1 MPSIVHVQN
10 SCITT
15 LNDLLSNT
23 PQWRPIIP
31 DRRHSMPSRSPNLSA
46 QPSSSLYTLVCNLR
60 ALDSS
65 GTSSSAATDDAALIR
80 ELQTR
85 ANRLTASDVFP
96 PQDAVLVRRLA
107 SLIGHFHRL
116 AASQPASAAPSLPR
130 VASWGSRLPPGTPA
144 DPVAALGRQLSDLQL
159 ARDASAAN
167 SRDVS
172 PVQQVEGAL
181 LWAQVDEELEEVLSL
196 CRSRT
201 AVGSAEQP
209 PDYETA
215 WYDVDMEGEGLPQ
228 YEPGSASREDLLKP
242 GTSKASVVE
251 DASSIMERGSSAALN
266 EKMRMDLEA
275 VTLAIDRLYLVAPQ
289 LHDQRVELKK
299 SKLEAMARA
308 SRADASVRKGKQ
320 RAREPDDAK
329 ELERMVDLIGRASER
344 KIADQS
350 FVLCGGH
357 KAKLEKARQ
366 RDVEKVRERPH
377 LLVDITDDWF
387 SETPLWNNSCTMQ
400 MLVGFTHK
408 TLSLP
413 LPA

>member
-46 QPSSSLYTLVCNLR
+46 PSSLYTLVSNLR

-65 GTSSSAATDDAALIR
+65 GTSSSAATDSDALIR
-80 ELQTR
+80 ELQIRATR
-85 ANRLTASDVFP
+85 LAAADVFP
-96 PQDAVLVRRLA
+96 PQDAVLVRRLV
-107 SLIGHFHRL
+107 SLIGHFHHL
-116 AASQPASAAPSLPR
+116 AASQPAGAAPSLPR
-130 VASWGSRLPPGTPA
+130 VASWSSRLNPSAPA

-167 SRDVS
+167 SRVVS

-181 LWAQVDEELEEVLSL
+181 IWAQVDEELEEVLSL

-228 YEPGSASREDLLKP
+228 YEPGTVSREDLLRP
-242 GTSKASVVE
+242 GTSKASVVG
-251 DASSIMERGSSAALN
+251 DASSFMERGSSTTLN

-299 SKLEAMARA
+299 SKLEAMERA
-308 SRADASVRKGKQ
+308 SRADAVVRKGKQ

-350 FVLCGGH
+350 FVLGGGH
-357 KAKLEKARQ
+357 KAKLERARQ
-366 RDVEKVRERPH
+366 RDVEKVRGRSNTAMLIAE
-377 LLVDITDDWF
+377 DW
-387 SETPLWNNSCTMQ
+387 SSGTPSWSTFCTMQ
-400 MLVGFTHK
+400 MPVDFTHK
-408 TLSLP
+408 MLSLRH
-413 LPA
+413 PA

>member
-31 DRRHSMPSRSPNLSA
+31 DRRHSMPSRSPHLSA
-46 QPSSSLYTLVCNLR
+46 QPSSSLYTLVSNLR

-65 GTSSSAATDDAALIR
+65 GTSSSAATDDAAIIR

-85 ANRLTASDVFP
+85 VNRLTDSDIFP

-116 AASQPASAAPSLPR
+116 AASQPTSAAPTSPR
-130 VASWGSRLPPGTPA
+130 VASWGSGQPSGTPS
-144 DPVAALGRQLSDLQL
+144 DPFAALGRELSDLQL
-159 ARDASAAN
+159 ARDASTSA
-167 SRDVS
+167 SRTVS
-172 PVQQVEGAL
+172 PVQQVGGAL

-215 WYDVDMEGEGLPQ
+215 WYDVDMEGEGLPR
-228 YEPGSASREDLLKP
+228 YEPGSASREDLLKLS
-242 GTSKASVVE
+242 TSKASVLG
-251 DASSIMERGSSAALN
+251 DTSSIIERGSSAALN

-299 SKLEAMARA
+299 SKVQAMEKA
-308 SRADASVRKGKQ
+308 SRADASARKGKQ
-320 RAREPDDAK
+320 RARDSDNGAK

-350 FVLCGGH
+350 FILDGGL
-357 KAKLEKARQ
+357 KAKLERARQ
-366 RDVEKVRERPH
+366 RDVEKVRENMYP
-377 LLVDITDDWF
+377 LTAITEGWG
-387 SETPLWNNSCTMQ
+387 SEMPS
-400 MLVGFTHK
+400 
-408 TLSLP
+408 
-413 LPA
+413 